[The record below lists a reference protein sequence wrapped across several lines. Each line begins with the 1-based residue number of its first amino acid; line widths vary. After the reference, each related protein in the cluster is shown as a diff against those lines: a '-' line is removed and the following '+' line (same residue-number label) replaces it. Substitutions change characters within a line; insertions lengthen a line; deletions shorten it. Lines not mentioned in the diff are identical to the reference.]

1 MISAWSCGCT
11 PSIFFILI
19 KSGVEAIFLR
29 HSVLLQKTNETFD
42 SIRNLDLIENYFKYF
57 FHFSTKTRTC
67 LLSTKS
73 VNNFS
78 SIAFKTLSSRS
89 GSTNCKKKKFT
100 LISRHRKGA
109 LRVLTFAGQSAQP
122 FDVHFIG
129 IADEINAINIG
140 RRLRHGNARRN

>member
-1 MISAWSCGCT
+1 MLTKHQIR
-11 PSIFFILI
+11 
-19 KSGVEAIFLR
+19 EQ
-29 HSVLLQKTNETFD
+29 LLVDRFQ
-42 SIRNLDLIENYFKYF
+42 
-57 FHFSTKTRTC
+57 
-67 LLSTKS
+67 
-73 VNNFS
+73 NFEQQ
-78 SIAFKTLSSRS
+78 IWIYELQ
-89 GSTNCKKKKFT
+89 KKKFT